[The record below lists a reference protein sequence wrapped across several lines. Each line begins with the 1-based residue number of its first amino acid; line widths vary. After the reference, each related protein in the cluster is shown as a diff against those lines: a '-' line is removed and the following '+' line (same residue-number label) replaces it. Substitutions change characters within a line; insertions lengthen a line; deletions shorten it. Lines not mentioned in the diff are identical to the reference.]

1 MGQNHKIE
9 ENGPMTKKIDRRKR
23 VAKEIGAGLVGNKQ
37 KKRRKKKRSNFPTPQ
52 GNEFK
57 LIEPPTNGVKCL
69 GKLQFRIFLLPNTTL
84 AKK

>member
-37 KKRRKKKRSNFPTPQ
+37 KKRRKKK
-52 GNEFK
+52 E
-57 LIEPPTNGVKCL
+57 
-69 GKLQFRIFLLPNTTL
+69 
-84 AKK
+84 